1 MMMSK
6 VKRWMR
12 DMNKVDYVTHCN
24 GVPISSTKLE
34 TLIKVVLLFLG
45 LVVHPILLFTV
56 FK

>member
-1 MMMSK
+1 MSK

-12 DMNKVDYVTHCN
+12 DMNKVDYVNYCN